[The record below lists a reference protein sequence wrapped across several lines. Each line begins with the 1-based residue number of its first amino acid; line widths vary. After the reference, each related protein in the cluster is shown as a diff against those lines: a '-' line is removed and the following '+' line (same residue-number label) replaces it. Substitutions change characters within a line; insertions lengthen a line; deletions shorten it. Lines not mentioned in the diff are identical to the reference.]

1 MSLHVMSL
9 HVISRR
15 VIHII
20 IFLISFITSFILFMS
35 FQFVWLACPFN
46 SLTRSPIWGAGFL
59 SPALRSHSC
68 PTSQCRLQ
76 NHKYYIPSFWSP
88 WQEGNYKVG
97 AYGCIWNFMF
107 PAHDVHISGVLGK
120 VYWTPATNSK
130 PQTKLHHSNDYRW
143 TVLMPI
149 QRGIPI
155 ATFDIQRVQCLPG
168 KASRC
173 QGRFQWPAYTFTSPV
188 RTPVWTHCLGKNME
202 KPTIRLYPA
211 APAGVS
217 LLQPKVLQV
226 FGFRVSTVPRRKGH
240 PANLWANQ
248 QTEEL
253 HPAFTWYHRVS
264 SIQIS
269 PSFSTH
275 LNPHSLLW
283 SLTLLSTPLR
293 RRSCR
298 FWSRNACKARSV
310 VPRSMKVRSPLLVH
324 TPTADIP

>member
-1 MSLHVMSL
+1 VGCRWCQPTSCYHCWARHIARRIFFGILFLLSSDFLKRHSLDEFSSHSSHSLNSCHVMSLHVMSL

-130 PQTKLHHSNDYRW
+130 PQTKLHHSNDYR
-143 TVLMPI
+143 
-149 QRGIPI
+149 
-155 ATFDIQRVQCLPG
+155 
-168 KASRC
+168 
-173 QGRFQWPAYTFTSPV
+173 
-188 RTPVWTHCLGKNME
+188 
-202 KPTIRLYPA
+202 
-211 APAGVS
+211 
-217 LLQPKVLQV
+217 
-226 FGFRVSTVPRRKGH
+226 
-240 PANLWANQ
+240 
-248 QTEEL
+248 
-253 HPAFTWYHRVS
+253 
-264 SIQIS
+264 
-269 PSFSTH
+269 
-275 LNPHSLLW
+275 
-283 SLTLLSTPLR
+283 
-293 RRSCR
+293 
-298 FWSRNACKARSV
+298 
-310 VPRSMKVRSPLLVH
+310 
-324 TPTADIP
+324 